1 MANILNRLRK
11 VTGSS
16 TCSCGGV
23 RKRCQLLTPGR
34 FSVRRRRH
42 HPLGSPRRTE
52 AAIAPAWERGLPNLR
67 DGEACFLLGHHLHH
81 VALLSASLVEKGALL
96 ACCSRLRNIQ
106 SILTQSSKSQPD
118 GILCILGIDSRYNE
132 GCRELANYLL
142 FGLYNQN
149 NNDFERT
156 GFPEEVLDDIIILIK
171 RDSVHLYC
179 NPVNYNHLL
188 PYVAYWRNLHF
199 HCLTENEYEDEEAA
213 EEFKISSFVDMVR
226 DCSRIG
232 IPYSCQGHLQ
242 IFDMFIVEKWPIVQA
257 FALEGIGGDGFFT
270 MKYELMDVSVDL
282 WKTYSKMDP
291 VSLEDLLFED
301 LMIFEHQWT
310 NFFANFDTEIPFIL
324 ELSESQAG
332 EPFRS
337 YFSHGMISSH
347 ITDNSPSRQPFVL
360 FGSHSTKENLN
371 SGNFNFP
378 SEGHL
383 VRNTGLGGST
393 AKHMVVQCVS
403 PKGPLACSRT
413 YFFGTTHIPFLGNDN
428 EMHKQAEQV
437 TLLSQIYTAVVEAV
451 LAGIECYAKT
461 STESKAKEV
470 AEQMLMSM
478 LDTLHL
484 TQLKTALRS
493 KIAFQIQAVNNHG
506 RITPLDNEDS
516 LSLIKTASMMVFDIP
531 DLLTERGC
539 LGSVVFSE
547 SFLTSQIQVKEK
559 GGSINSETS
568 HIILTAAIPRY
579 ASWLVEDSDVKLSEK
594 AQCVLKEDKSFL
606 GTLLTGGDGAYMY
619 STNPQAMPAEG
630 KLYFFSDGILFSDP
644 HHGSIS
650 ISKNHMGS
658 ISLYDG
664 DSTSIVAALFIGI
677 KSSLLA
683 HLPIEFH
690 TQDNFL
696 MIALFPKTKIYK
708 AFYSQVFSSWQNQTN
723 SGLSLMVIQ
732 EEFLSVEQ
740 KRLHSSVQKLFN
752 ALSFPS
758 GERCR
763 ELKISAAL
771 PDLERFLQHFTVS
784 SVSHEPIMR
793 AHLPILLQQSE
804 IIPDSKAESDKVVI
818 TIITGL
824 PGCRCSD
831 LCAFLVTFNK
841 ERGRWIVYRQTMD
854 SPECFS
860 ATHFQR
866 YLSSVLEAQQNHS
879 VRQSAYAKRNKRLL
893 VVLQGYTDV
902 IDVVQALQTHP
913 DPDVKSSFIIGT
925 VNTCV
930 EPLSCYMEHRLL
942 FPKFLDQCSQGLV
955 SNVVFTSHAT
965 EQKHP
970 LLRQLQSLIRA
981 ANPAVSF
988 ILAENG
994 VVTRNEDIE
1003 LILSESSFSNPQMMR
1018 ARYLMY
1024 PGWYEGKYGAGSFF
1038 PPMVQICVWFNRP
1051 LEKTRFVTKCKAIKS
1066 LLKPSPFSGNIYH
1079 IMGKVKF
1086 SDSDKVIEV
1095 CHNTSSNSLSLVP
1108 VQEGPNPPDSRSDN
1122 RDCSSQQ
1129 ECFLVFIGCSL
1140 KEEDIK
1146 DWLRE
1151 TAKQK
1156 PQRKALKT
1164 RGMLTLQEIKNI
1176 HVKRHLDPLPAGYFY
1191 NGTQFVNFFGD
1202 KMDYHPLMDQ
1212 FMNDYL
1218 EEANREIEKYNRELE
1233 EQEYHDLF
1241 EQKT

>member
-1 MANILNRLRK
+1 M
-11 VTGSS
+11 
-16 TCSCGGV
+16 
-23 RKRCQLLTPGR
+23 
-34 FSVRRRRH
+34 
-42 HPLGSPRRTE
+42 
-52 AAIAPAWERGLPNLR
+52 
-67 DGEACFLLGHHLHH
+67 
-81 VALLSASLVEKGALL
+81 
-96 ACCSRLRNIQ
+96 
-106 SILTQSSKSQPD
+106 
-118 GILCILGIDSRYNE
+118 
-132 GCRELANYLL
+132 
-142 FGLYNQN
+142 
-149 NNDFERT
+149 
-156 GFPEEVLDDIIILIK
+156 
-171 RDSVHLYC
+171 
-179 NPVNYNHLL
+179 
-188 PYVAYWRNLHF
+188 
-199 HCLTENEYEDEEAA
+199 
-213 EEFKISSFVDMVR
+213 
-226 DCSRIG
+226 
-232 IPYSCQGHLQ
+232 
-242 IFDMFIVEKWPIVQA
+242 
-257 FALEGIGGDGFFT
+257 
-270 MKYELMDVSVDL
+270 
-282 WKTYSKMDP
+282 
-291 VSLEDLLFED
+291 
-301 LMIFEHQWT
+301 
-310 NFFANFDTEIPFIL
+310 
-324 ELSESQAG
+324 
-332 EPFRS
+332 
-337 YFSHGMISSH
+337 
-347 ITDNSPSRQPFVL
+347 
-360 FGSHSTKENLN
+360 
-371 SGNFNFP
+371 
-378 SEGHL
+378 
-383 VRNTGLGGST
+383 
-393 AKHMVVQCVS
+393 
-403 PKGPLACSRT
+403 
-413 YFFGTTHIPFLGNDN
+413 
-428 EMHKQAEQV
+428 
-437 TLLSQIYTAVVEAV
+437 LLSQIYTAVVEAV

-461 STESKAKEV
+461 STESKAKEA
-470 AEQMLMSM
+470 AEQMLMSV
-478 LDTLHL
+478 LDSLHL
-484 TQLKTALRS
+484 TQMKTALRS
-493 KIAFQIQAVNNHG
+493 KVAFQIQAVNNHG
-506 RITPLDNEDS
+506 RVTPLNNEDS

-531 DLLTERGC
+531 DLLTGRGC

-547 SFLTSQIQVKEK
+547 SFLTSQIHVKEK
-559 GGSINSETS
+559 DGSINSETS

-594 AQCVLKEDKSFL
+594 AQQILKEDKSFL
-606 GTLLTGGDGAYMY
+606 GTLLTGDDGAYIY
-619 STNPQAMPAEG
+619 SSNPQAMPAEG
-630 KLYFFSDGILFSDP
+630 KLYFFSDGILFCDP

-650 ISKNHMGS
+650 ISKDHINS

-664 DSTSIVAALFIGI
+664 DSTGIVAALFVDF

-723 SGLSLMVIQ
+723 SGLSLRVVQ

-740 KRLHSSVQKLFN
+740 KRLHSSVQKLFSS
-752 ALSFPS
+752 LSFPS
-758 GERCR
+758 GERCN

-771 PDLERFLQHFTVS
+771 PELERFMQHFAVS
-784 SVSHEPIMR
+784 SVSREPVMS

-804 IIPDSKAESDKVVI
+804 TIPDSRAESDKVVI

-824 PGCRCSD
+824 PGCRSSD
-831 LCAFLVTFNK
+831 LCSFLITFHK
-841 ERGRWIVYRQTMD
+841 EHGRWLVYRQTMD

-860 ATHFQR
+860 AAHFQR
-866 YLSSVLEAQQNHS
+866 YLSGVLEAQQKHS
-879 VRQSAYAKRNKRLL
+879 IRQSTYARKSKRLL

-913 DPDVKSSFIIGT
+913 DPNVKSSFIIGA

-930 EPLSCYMEHRLL
+930 EPLSCYIEHRLL

-955 SNVVFTSHAT
+955 SNVIFTSHAT
-965 EQKHP
+965 EQRHP
-970 LLRQLQSLIRA
+970 LLMQLQSLIRA

-1003 LILSESSFSNPQMMR
+1003 LILSESSFSNPQKIR

-1024 PGWYEGKYGAGSFF
+1024 PGWYEGKYGAGSVF
-1038 PPMVQICVWFNRP
+1038 PPMVQICVWFSRP

-1108 VQEGPNPPDSRSDN
+1108 VQEGPTPPDSRNDS
-1122 RDCSSQQ
+1122 RDCSGQQ
-1129 ECFLVFIGCSL
+1129 EYFLVFIGCSL

>member
-1 MANILNRLRK
+1 M
-11 VTGSS
+11 
-16 TCSCGGV
+16 
-23 RKRCQLLTPGR
+23 
-34 FSVRRRRH
+34 
-42 HPLGSPRRTE
+42 
-52 AAIAPAWERGLPNLR
+52 
-67 DGEACFLLGHHLHH
+67 
-81 VALLSASLVEKGALL
+81 
-96 ACCSRLRNIQ
+96 
-106 SILTQSSKSQPD
+106 
-118 GILCILGIDSRYNE
+118 
-132 GCRELANYLL
+132 
-142 FGLYNQN
+142 
-149 NNDFERT
+149 
-156 GFPEEVLDDIIILIK
+156 
-171 RDSVHLYC
+171 
-179 NPVNYNHLL
+179 
-188 PYVAYWRNLHF
+188 
-199 HCLTENEYEDEEAA
+199 
-213 EEFKISSFVDMVR
+213 
-226 DCSRIG
+226 
-232 IPYSCQGHLQ
+232 
-242 IFDMFIVEKWPIVQA
+242 
-257 FALEGIGGDGFFT
+257 
-270 MKYELMDVSVDL
+270 
-282 WKTYSKMDP
+282 
-291 VSLEDLLFED
+291 
-301 LMIFEHQWT
+301 
-310 NFFANFDTEIPFIL
+310 
-324 ELSESQAG
+324 
-332 EPFRS
+332 
-337 YFSHGMISSH
+337 
-347 ITDNSPSRQPFVL
+347 
-360 FGSHSTKENLN
+360 
-371 SGNFNFP
+371 
-378 SEGHL
+378 
-383 VRNTGLGGST
+383 
-393 AKHMVVQCVS
+393 
-403 PKGPLACSRT
+403 
-413 YFFGTTHIPFLGNDN
+413 
-428 EMHKQAEQV
+428 
-437 TLLSQIYTAVVEAV
+437 LLSQIYTAVVEAV

-461 STESKAKEV
+461 STESKAKEA
-470 AEQMLMSM
+470 AEQMLMSV
-478 LDTLHL
+478 LDSLHL
-484 TQLKTALRS
+484 TQMKTALRS
-493 KIAFQIQAVNNHG
+493 KVAFQIQAVNNHG
-506 RITPLDNEDS
+506 RVTPLNNEDS

-531 DLLTERGC
+531 DLLTGRGC

-547 SFLTSQIQVKEK
+547 SFLTSQIHVKEK
-559 GGSINSETS
+559 DGSINSETS

-594 AQCVLKEDKSFL
+594 AQQILKEDKSFL
-606 GTLLTGGDGAYMY
+606 GTLLTGDDGAYIY
-619 STNPQAMPAEG
+619 SSNPQAMPAEG
-630 KLYFFSDGILFSDP
+630 KLYFFSDGILFCDP

-650 ISKNHMGS
+650 ISKDHINS

-664 DSTSIVAALFIGI
+664 DSTGIVAALFVDF

-723 SGLSLMVIQ
+723 SGLSLRVVQ

-740 KRLHSSVQKLFN
+740 KRLHSSVQKLFSS
-752 ALSFPS
+752 LSFPS
-758 GERCR
+758 GERCN

-771 PDLERFLQHFTVS
+771 PELERFMQHFAVS
-784 SVSHEPIMR
+784 SVSREPVMS

-804 IIPDSKAESDKVVI
+804 TIPDSRAESDKVVI

-824 PGCRCSD
+824 PGCRSSD
-831 LCAFLVTFNK
+831 LCSFLITFHK
-841 ERGRWIVYRQTMD
+841 EHGRWLVYRQTMD

-860 ATHFQR
+860 AAHFQR
-866 YLSSVLEAQQNHS
+866 YLSGVLEAQQKHS
-879 VRQSAYAKRNKRLL
+879 IRQSTYARKSKRLL

-913 DPDVKSSFIIGT
+913 DPDVKSSFIIGA

-930 EPLSCYMEHRLL
+930 EPLSCYIEHRLL

-955 SNVVFTSHAT
+955 SNVIFTSHAT
-965 EQKHP
+965 EQRHP
-970 LLRQLQSLIRA
+970 LLMQLQSLIRA

-1003 LILSESSFSNPQMMR
+1003 LILSESSFSNPQKIR

-1024 PGWYEGKYGAGSFF
+1024 PGWYEGKYGAGSVF
-1038 PPMVQICVWFNRP
+1038 PPMVQICVWFSRP

-1108 VQEGPNPPDSRSDN
+1108 VQEGPTPPDSRNDS
-1122 RDCSSQQ
+1122 RDCSGQQ
-1129 ECFLVFIGCSL
+1129 EYFLVFIGCSL

>member
-1 MANILNRLRK
+1 MAL
-11 VTGSS
+11 
-16 TCSCGGV
+16 CG
-23 RKRCQLLTPGR
+23 R
-34 FSVRRRRH
+34 S
-42 HPLGSPRRTE
+42 
-52 AAIAPAWERGLPNLR
+52 
-67 DGEACFLLGHHLHH
+67 
-81 VALLSASLVEKGALL
+81 ALLPPPPRHRPRPRAPGPFVS
-96 ACCSRLRNIQ
+96 CSRLRNIQ

-171 RDSVHLYC
+171 PDSVHLYC

-188 PYVAYWRNLHF
+188 PYVAHWRNLHF

-270 MKYELMDVSVDL
+270 MKYELMDVSADL

-360 FGSHSTKENLN
+360 FGSHSTKDNLN

-383 VRNTGLGGST
+383 VRNTGPGGST

-413 YFFGTTHIPFLGNDN
+413 YFFGATHIPFLGNDN
-428 EMHKQAEQV
+428 ELHKPAEQV
-437 TLLSQIYTAVVEAV
+437 TLLSQIYSAVVEAV

-470 AEQMLMSM
+470 AEQVLLSV
-478 LDTLHL
+478 LDSLGL
-484 TQLKTALRS
+484 AQLKSALRS
-493 KIAFQIQAVNNHG
+493 KIAFHIQAVNNHG

-531 DLLTERGC
+531 DLLTGRGC

-547 SFLTSQIQVKEK
+547 SFLTSHIQVKEK
-559 GGSINSETS
+559 DGSIHPDSR
-568 HIILTAAIPRY
+568 HIILTAAIPRF

-594 AQCVLKEDKSFL
+594 AQQVLKEDKSFL
-606 GTLLTGGDGAYMY
+606 GTLLTGGDGVYIC
-619 STNPQAMPAEG
+619 SSNPQAMPKEG
-630 KLYFFSDGILFSDP
+630 KLYFFSDGILFCDP

-650 ISKNHMGS
+650 ISKSHMSS

-664 DSTSIVAALFIGI
+664 DSNSIVAALFIDF
-677 KSSLLA
+677 KSSLLP

-690 TQDNFL
+690 TQNNFL
-696 MIALFPKTKIYK
+696 MIALFPKRKIYK
-708 AFYSQVFSSWQNQTN
+708 AFYSQVFSSWQSQTN
-723 SGLSLMVIQ
+723 SGLSLRVVQ
-732 EEFLSVEQ
+732 EEFLSEEQ
-740 KRLHSSVQKLFN
+740 KKMHCSVQKLFN

-763 ELKISAAL
+763 ELKLSAAI
-771 PDLERFLQHFTVS
+771 PEMERFMQHFTVS
-784 SVSHEPIMR
+784 SVSTKPVMR
-793 AHLPILLQQSE
+793 AHLPVLLKESE
-804 IIPDSKAESDKVVI
+804 TISDSKAEGDKVII

-824 PGCRCSD
+824 PGCRSSD
-831 LCAFLVTFNK
+831 LCSFLVTFTK
-841 ERGRWIVYRQTMD
+841 EHGRWAVYRQTMD

-860 ATHFQR
+860 ASHFQR
-866 YLSSVLEAQQNHS
+866 FLAGLLEAQQNLGL
-879 VRQSAYAKRNKRLL
+879 RQGPQNGKSRRLL

-913 DPDVKSSFIIGT
+913 DPDVKSSFIIGA

-965 EQKHP
+965 EQRHP
-970 LLRQLQSLIRA
+970 LLVQLQSLIRA
-981 ANPAVSF
+981 ANPGVSF
-988 ILAENG
+988 VLAENG
-994 VVTRNEDIE
+994 IVTRNEDIE

-1024 PGWYEGKYGAGSFF
+1024 PGWYEGQYGAGPVF
-1038 PPMVQICVWFNRP
+1038 PPMVQICVWFSRP

-1086 SDSDKVIEV
+1086 SDADKVIEV
-1095 CHNTSSNSLSLVP
+1095 CHNTAANSLSLVP
-1108 VQEGPNPPDSRSDN
+1108 VPEGPAPPECRNDP

-1129 ECFLVFIGCSL
+1129 EYFLVFIGCSL

>member
-1 MANILNRLRK
+1 M
-11 VTGSS
+11 
-16 TCSCGGV
+16 
-23 RKRCQLLTPGR
+23 
-34 FSVRRRRH
+34 H
-42 HPLGSPRRTE
+42 
-52 AAIAPAWERGLPNLR
+52 
-67 DGEACFLLGHHLHH
+67 
-81 VALLSASLVEKGALL
+81 
-96 ACCSRLRNIQ
+96 
-106 SILTQSSKSQPD
+106 
-118 GILCILGIDSRYNE
+118 
-132 GCRELANYLL
+132 GCRAKSLCFFL
-142 FGLYNQN
+142 
-149 NNDFERT
+149 
-156 GFPEEVLDDIIILIK
+156 
-171 RDSVHLYC
+171 
-179 NPVNYNHLL
+179 
-188 PYVAYWRNLHF
+188 
-199 HCLTENEYEDEEAA
+199 
-213 EEFKISSFVDMVR
+213 
-226 DCSRIG
+226 
-232 IPYSCQGHLQ
+232 
-242 IFDMFIVEKWPIVQA
+242 
-257 FALEGIGGDGFFT
+257 FFT
-270 MKYELMDVSVDL
+270 SVCRL
-282 WKTYSKMDP
+282 N
-291 VSLEDLLFED
+291 VL
-301 LMIFEHQWT
+301 
-310 NFFANFDTEIPFIL
+310 
-324 ELSESQAG
+324 
-332 EPFRS
+332 
-337 YFSHGMISSH
+337 
-347 ITDNSPSRQPFVL
+347 RQPFVL

-413 YFFGTTHIPFLGNDN
+413 YFFGTTHIPFLGNDK
-428 EMHKQAEQV
+428 EVHKKAEQV
-437 TLLSQIYTAVVEAV
+437 MLLSQIYTAVVEAV

-461 STESKAKEV
+461 STESKVNEV
-470 AEQMLMSM
+470 LILYAVTVN
-478 LDTLHL
+478 LDCL
-484 TQLKTALRS
+484 
-493 KIAFQIQAVNNHG
+493 
-506 RITPLDNEDS
+506 ITPLDNEDS
-516 LSLIKTASMMVFDIP
+516 LNLVKTASMTVFDIP
-531 DLLTERGC
+531 DLLTGRGC

-547 SFLTSQIQVKEK
+547 SFLTSQIHVKEK
-559 GGSINSETS
+559 
-568 HIILTAAIPRY
+568 
-579 ASWLVEDSDVKLSEK
+579 
-594 AQCVLKEDKSFL
+594 DKSFL
-606 GTLLTGGDGAYMY
+606 GTLLTGGDGAYIY
-619 STNPQAMPAEG
+619 PSNPQAMPAEG
-630 KLYFFSDGILFSDP
+630 KLYFFSDGILFSHP

-650 ISKNHMGS
+650 MSKNHMNS
-658 ISLYDG
+658 ISFYDG
-664 DSTSIVAALFIGI
+664 DSTSIVAALFIDF

-690 TQDNFL
+690 TQGNFL
-696 MIALFPKTKIYK
+696 MISLFPKTKIYK
-708 AFYSQVFSSWQNQTN
+708 AFYSQVFSLWQNQTS
-723 SGLSLMVIQ
+723 SGLCLKVVQ

-758 GERCR
+758 GERCSQ
-763 ELKISAAL
+763 LKLSAAL
-771 PDLERFLQHFTVS
+771 PELERFLQHFTVS
-784 SVSHEPIMR
+784 SVSREPIMR

-804 IIPDSKAESDKVVI
+804 IIPEKAESDKVVI

-831 LCAFLVTFNK
+831 LCTFLITFNK
-841 ERGRWIVYRQTMD
+841 ERGRWLVYRQTMD

-860 ATHFQR
+860 AAHFQR
-866 YLSSVLEAQQNHS
+866 YLSGVLEAQQNHS
-879 VRQSAYAKRNKRLL
+879 VRQSAYTRKNKRLL
-893 VVLQGYTDV
+893 VVLQGYTDI

-913 DPDVKSSFIIGT
+913 DPDVKSSFIIGAI
-925 VNTCV
+925 NTCV

-955 SNVVFTSHAT
+955 SNIIFTSHAT

-970 LLRQLQSLIRA
+970 LLVQLQSLIRA

-1003 LILSESSFSNPQMMR
+1003 LILSESSFANPQMMR

-1024 PGWYEGKYGAGSFF
+1024 PGWYEGKFGAGSVF

-1086 SDSDKVIEV
+1086 SDSDRVIEV
-1095 CHNTSSNSLSLVP
+1095 CHNTSSNLLSLVP
-1108 VQEGPNPPDSRSDN
+1108 VQEGPTPPDSRNDN

-1129 ECFLVFIGCSL
+1129 EYFLVFVGCSL

>member
-1 MANILNRLRK
+1 ML
-11 VTGSS
+11 V
-16 TCSCGGV
+16 
-23 RKRCQLLTPGR
+23 LL
-34 FSVRRRRH
+34 
-42 HPLGSPRRTE
+42 
-52 AAIAPAWERGLPNLR
+52 
-67 DGEACFLLGHHLHH
+67 
-81 VALLSASLVEKGALL
+81 VA
-96 ACCSRLRNIQ
+96 
-106 SILTQSSKSQPD
+106 
-118 GILCILGIDSRYNE
+118 
-132 GCRELANYLL
+132 
-142 FGLYNQN
+142 
-149 NNDFERT
+149 
-156 GFPEEVLDDIIILIK
+156 DIIILIK
-171 RDSVHLYC
+171 PDSVHLYC

-188 PYVAYWRNLHF
+188 PYVAFWRNLHF

-291 VSLEDLLFED
+291 VSLEDLVFED
-301 LMIFEHQWT
+301 LMTFEHQWT

-360 FGSHSTKENLN
+360 FGSHSTRENLN

-413 YFFGTTHIPFLGNDN
+413 YFFGTTHVPFLGNDS
-428 EMHKQAEQV
+428 EMHKKPEQV
-437 TLLSQIYTAVVEAV
+437 MLLSQIYTAVVEAV

-461 STESKAKEV
+461 STESKAKEG
-470 AEQMLMSM
+470 AEQVFMSV

-484 TQLKTALRS
+484 TQLKTAL
-493 KIAFQIQAVNNHG
+493 

-531 DLLTERGC
+531 DLLTGRGC

-547 SFLTSQIQVKEK
+547 SFLTSQIYVKEK
-559 GGSINSETS
+559 DGSINSETS

-594 AQCVLKEDKSFL
+594 AQLILKEDKSFL
-606 GTLLTGGDGAYMY
+606 GTLLTGGDGAYIY
-619 STNPQAMPAEG
+619 SSNPQAMPAEG

-650 ISKNHMGS
+650 ISKDHMKS
-658 ISLYDG
+658 LSLYDG
-664 DSTSIVAALFIGI
+664 DSTSIVAALFIDF

-708 AFYSQVFSSWQNQTN
+708 AFYSQVFSLWQNQRN
-723 SGLSLMVIQ
+723 SGLCLRVVQ
-732 EEFLSVEQ
+732 EEFLSVAQ

-752 ALSFPS
+752 YLSFPS
-758 GERCR
+758 GERCS

-771 PDLERFLQHFTVS
+771 PELERFVQHFTVS
-784 SVSHEPIMR
+784 SVSREPVMR
-793 AHLPILLQQSE
+793 AHLPVLLQQAE

-824 PGCRCSD
+824 PGCRSSD

-841 ERGRWIVYRQTMD
+841 EHGRWIVYRQTMD

-860 ATHFQR
+860 AAHFQR

-879 VRQSAYAKRNKRLL
+879 VRQSTYARKNKRLL

-913 DPDVKSSFIIGT
+913 DPDVKSSFIIGA

-930 EPLSCYMEHRLL
+930 EPLSCYIEHRLL

-955 SNVVFTSHAT
+955 SNVIFTSHAT

-970 LLRQLQSLIRA
+970 LLMQLQSLIRA

-1003 LILSESSFSNPQMMR
+1003 LILSEGSFSNPQMMR

-1024 PGWYEGKYGAGSFF
+1024 PGWYEGKYGAGSVF

-1086 SDSDKVIEV
+1086 SDSDKLIEV

-1108 VQEGPNPPDSRSDN
+1108 VQEGPTPPDARNDS

>member
-1 MANILNRLRK
+1 
-11 VTGSS
+11 
-16 TCSCGGV
+16 
-23 RKRCQLLTPGR
+23 
-34 FSVRRRRH
+34 
-42 HPLGSPRRTE
+42 
-52 AAIAPAWERGLPNLR
+52 
-67 DGEACFLLGHHLHH
+67 
-81 VALLSASLVEKGALL
+81 
-96 ACCSRLRNIQ
+96 
-106 SILTQSSKSQPD
+106 
-118 GILCILGIDSRYNE
+118 
-132 GCRELANYLL
+132 
-142 FGLYNQN
+142 
-149 NNDFERT
+149 
-156 GFPEEVLDDIIILIK
+156 
-171 RDSVHLYC
+171 
-179 NPVNYNHLL
+179 
-188 PYVAYWRNLHF
+188 
-199 HCLTENEYEDEEAA
+199 
-213 EEFKISSFVDMVR
+213 
-226 DCSRIG
+226 
-232 IPYSCQGHLQ
+232 
-242 IFDMFIVEKWPIVQA
+242 
-257 FALEGIGGDGFFT
+257 
-270 MKYELMDVSVDL
+270 
-282 WKTYSKMDP
+282 
-291 VSLEDLLFED
+291 
-301 LMIFEHQWT
+301 
-310 NFFANFDTEIPFIL
+310 
-324 ELSESQAG
+324 
-332 EPFRS
+332 
-337 YFSHGMISSH
+337 
-347 ITDNSPSRQPFVL
+347 
-360 FGSHSTKENLN
+360 
-371 SGNFNFP
+371 
-378 SEGHL
+378 
-383 VRNTGLGGST
+383 
-393 AKHMVVQCVS
+393 
-403 PKGPLACSRT
+403 
-413 YFFGTTHIPFLGNDN
+413 NDN
-428 EMHKQAEQV
+428 ETHKQAEQV

-461 STESKAKEV
+461 STESKAKEA
-470 AEQMLMSM
+470 AEQTLMSV
-478 LDTLHL
+478 LDTLHS

-531 DLLTERGC
+531 DLLTGRGC

-559 GGSINSETS
+559 DGSINSETS

-594 AQCVLKEDKSFL
+594 AQHLLKEDKSFL
-606 GTLLTGGDGAYMY
+606 GTLLTGGDGAYIY
-619 STNPQAMPAEG
+619 SSNPQAMPAEG

-650 ISKNHMGS
+650 ISKNHMSS

-664 DSTSIVAALFIGI
+664 DSTSIVAALFIDI

-690 TQDNFL
+690 TRDNFL

-708 AFYSQVFSSWQNQTN
+708 AFYSQVFSSWKKQTN
-723 SGLSLMVIQ
+723 SGLSLRVVQ

-771 PDLERFLQHFTVS
+771 PELERFVQHFTVS

-793 AHLPILLQQSE
+793 AHLPVLLQQSE
-804 IIPDSKAESDKVVI
+804 VIPDCKAESDKVVI
-818 TIITGL
+818 TVITGL

-841 ERGRWIVYRQTMD
+841 EHGRWIVYRQTMD

-866 YLSSVLEAQQNHS
+866 YLSSVLEAQQNHG
-879 VRQSAYAKRNKRLL
+879 VRQSAYAKKKKRLL

-913 DPDVKSSFIIGT
+913 DPDVRSTFIIGA

-965 EQKHP
+965 EQRHP
-970 LLRQLQSLIRA
+970 LLMHLQGLIRA
-981 ANPAVSF
+981 ANPAVAF
-988 ILAENG
+988 ILAEHG

-1024 PGWYEGKYGAGSFF
+1024 PGWYEGKYGAGSVF
-1038 PPMVQICVWFNRP
+1038 PPMVQICVWFSRP

-1108 VQEGPNPPDSRSDN
+1108 VQEGPTPPDSRSDN

-1176 HVKRHLDPLPAGYFY
+1176 H
-1191 NGTQFVNFFGD
+1191 
-1202 KMDYHPLMDQ
+1202 
-1212 FMNDYL
+1212 
-1218 EEANREIEKYNRELE
+1218 
-1233 EQEYHDLF
+1233 
-1241 EQKT
+1241 

>member
-1 MANILNRLRK
+1 RNSSL
-11 VTGSS
+11 GSS
-16 TCSCGGV
+16 G
-23 RKRCQLLTPGR
+23 LLD
-34 FSVRRRRH
+34 
-42 HPLGSPRRTE
+42 
-52 AAIAPAWERGLPNLR
+52 GLR
-67 DGEACFLLGHHLHH
+67 
-81 VALLSASLVEKGALL
+81 
-96 ACCSRLRNIQ
+96 
-106 SILTQSSKSQPD
+106 
-118 GILCILGIDSRYNE
+118 IDSRYNE

-142 FGLYNQN
+142 FGLYNQS

-171 RDSVHLYC
+171 PDSVHLYC

-301 LMIFEHQWT
+301 LMTFEHQWT
-310 NFFANFDTEIPFIL
+310 SFFANFDTEIPFIL

-413 YFFGTTHIPFLGNDN
+413 YFFGTTHIPFLGNDK
-428 EMHKQAEQV
+428 EVHKKAEQV
-437 TLLSQIYTAVVEAV
+437 MLLSQIYTAVVEAV

-461 STESKAKEV
+461 STESKVNEV
-470 AEQMLMSM
+470 LILYAVTVN
-478 LDTLHL
+478 LDCL
-484 TQLKTALRS
+484 
-493 KIAFQIQAVNNHG
+493 
-506 RITPLDNEDS
+506 ITPLDNEDS
-516 LSLIKTASMMVFDIP
+516 LNLVKTASMTVFDIP
-531 DLLTERGC
+531 DLLTGRGC

-547 SFLTSQIQVKEK
+547 SFLTSQIHVKEK
-559 GGSINSETS
+559 DGSINSETS

-579 ASWLVEDSDVKLSEK
+579 AS
-594 AQCVLKEDKSFL
+594 CFF
-606 GTLLTGGDGAYMY
+606 YI
-619 STNPQAMPAEG
+619 NPQAMPAEG
-630 KLYFFSDGILFSDP
+630 KLYFFSDGILFSHP

-650 ISKNHMGS
+650 MSKNHMNS
-658 ISLYDG
+658 ISFYDG
-664 DSTSIVAALFIGI
+664 DSTSIVAALFIDF

-690 TQDNFL
+690 TQGNFL
-696 MIALFPKTKIYK
+696 MISLFPKTKIYK
-708 AFYSQVFSSWQNQTN
+708 AFYSQVFSLWQNQTS
-723 SGLSLMVIQ
+723 SGLCLKVVQ

-758 GERCR
+758 GERCSQ
-763 ELKISAAL
+763 LKLSAAL
-771 PDLERFLQHFTVS
+771 PELERFLQHFTVS
-784 SVSHEPIMR
+784 SVSREPIMR

-804 IIPDSKAESDKVVI
+804 IIPEKAESDKVVI

-831 LCAFLVTFNK
+831 LCTFLITFNK
-841 ERGRWIVYRQTMD
+841 ERGRWLVYRQTMD

-860 ATHFQR
+860 AAHFQR
-866 YLSSVLEAQQNHS
+866 YLSGVLEAQQNHS
-879 VRQSAYAKRNKRLL
+879 VRQSAYTRKNKRLL
-893 VVLQGYTDV
+893 VVLQGYTDI

-913 DPDVKSSFIIGT
+913 DPDVKSSFIIGAI
-925 VNTCV
+925 NTCV

-955 SNVVFTSHAT
+955 SNIIFTSHAT

-970 LLRQLQSLIRA
+970 LLVQLQSLIRA

-1003 LILSESSFSNPQMMR
+1003 LILSESSFANPQMMR

-1024 PGWYEGKYGAGSFF
+1024 PGWYEGKFGAGSVF

-1086 SDSDKVIEV
+1086 SDSDRVIEV
-1095 CHNTSSNSLSLVP
+1095 CHNTSSNLLSLVP
-1108 VQEGPNPPDSRSDN
+1108 VQEGPTPPDSRNDN

-1129 ECFLVFIGCSL
+1129 EYFLVFVGCSL

>member
-1 MANILNRLRK
+1 GN
-11 VTGSS
+11 
-16 TCSCGGV
+16 
-23 RKRCQLLTPGR
+23 LTEI
-34 FSVRRRRH
+34 F
-42 HPLGSPRRTE
+42 
-52 AAIAPAWERGLPNLR
+52 
-67 DGEACFLLGHHLHH
+67 
-81 VALLSASLVEKGALL
+81 
-96 ACCSRLRNIQ
+96 

-142 FGLYNQN
+142 FGLYNQS

-171 RDSVHLYC
+171 PDSVHLYC

-461 STESKAKEV
+461 STESKVNEAPILYAV
-470 AEQMLMSM
+470 IVD
-478 LDTLHL
+478 LDLQFL
-484 TQLKTALRS
+484 FYSS

-506 RITPLDNEDS
+506 RFVS
-516 LSLIKTASMMVFDIP
+516 LSLHFFLLINASMMVFDIP
-531 DLLTERGC
+531 DLLTGRGC

-547 SFLTSQIQVKEK
+547 SFLTSQIQVKERD
-559 GGSINSETS
+559 GSINSETS

-579 ASWLVEDSDVKLSEK
+579 TSWLVN
-594 AQCVLKEDKSFL
+594 KSFL
-606 GTLLTGGDGAYMY
+606 GTLLTGGDGAYIY
-619 STNPQAMPAEG
+619 SSSPQAMPAEG

-650 ISKNHMGS
+650 ISKNHMSS

-664 DSTSIVAALFIGI
+664 DSTSIVAALFIDI

-690 TQDNFL
+690 TQDNLL

-708 AFYSQVFSSWQNQTN
+708 AFYSQVFSSWQNHTN
-723 SGLSLMVIQ
+723 SGLSLRVVQ

-752 ALSFPS
+752 AVSSPS

-771 PDLERFLQHFTVS
+771 PELERFVQHFTVS

-793 AHLPILLQQSE
+793 AHLPVLLQQSE
-804 IIPDSKAESDKVVI
+804 IIPDGKAESDKVVI

-831 LCAFLVTFNK
+831 LCTFLVTFNK
-841 ERGRWIVYRQTMD
+841 ERGRWIVYRQTLD

-879 VRQSAYAKRNKRLL
+879 VRQSTYAKKNKRLL

-913 DPDVKSSFIIGT
+913 DPDVKSSFFIGA

-970 LLRQLQSLIRA
+970 LLVQLQSLIRA

-1003 LILSESSFSNPQMMR
+1003 LILSENSFSNPQMMR

-1024 PGWYEGKYGAGSFF
+1024 PGWYEGKYGAGSVF

-1086 SDSDKVIEV
+1086 SDADKVIEV

-1108 VQEGPNPPDSRSDN
+1108 VQEGPTPPDSRSDN

>member
-1 MANILNRLRK
+1 M
-11 VTGSS
+11 
-16 TCSCGGV
+16 
-23 RKRCQLLTPGR
+23 
-34 FSVRRRRH
+34 
-42 HPLGSPRRTE
+42 
-52 AAIAPAWERGLPNLR
+52 
-67 DGEACFLLGHHLHH
+67 
-81 VALLSASLVEKGALL
+81 
-96 ACCSRLRNIQ
+96 
-106 SILTQSSKSQPD
+106 
-118 GILCILGIDSRYNE
+118 
-132 GCRELANYLL
+132 
-142 FGLYNQN
+142 
-149 NNDFERT
+149 
-156 GFPEEVLDDIIILIK
+156 
-171 RDSVHLYC
+171 
-179 NPVNYNHLL
+179 
-188 PYVAYWRNLHF
+188 
-199 HCLTENEYEDEEAA
+199 
-213 EEFKISSFVDMVR
+213 
-226 DCSRIG
+226 
-232 IPYSCQGHLQ
+232 
-242 IFDMFIVEKWPIVQA
+242 
-257 FALEGIGGDGFFT
+257 
-270 MKYELMDVSVDL
+270 
-282 WKTYSKMDP
+282 
-291 VSLEDLLFED
+291 
-301 LMIFEHQWT
+301 
-310 NFFANFDTEIPFIL
+310 
-324 ELSESQAG
+324 
-332 EPFRS
+332 
-337 YFSHGMISSH
+337 
-347 ITDNSPSRQPFVL
+347 
-360 FGSHSTKENLN
+360 
-371 SGNFNFP
+371 
-378 SEGHL
+378 
-383 VRNTGLGGST
+383 
-393 AKHMVVQCVS
+393 QCVS

-428 EMHKQAEQV
+428 EVHKKPEQV
-437 TLLSQIYTAVVEAV
+437 MLLSQIYTAVVEAV

-461 STESKAKEV
+461 STESKAKEA
-470 AEQMLMSM
+470 AEQMLMSV
-478 LDTLHL
+478 LDSLHL
-484 TQLKTALRS
+484 TQMKTALRS
-493 KIAFQIQAVNNHG
+493 KVAFQIQAVNNHG
-506 RITPLDNEDS
+506 RVTPLNNEDS

-531 DLLTERGC
+531 DLLTGRGC

-547 SFLTSQIQVKEK
+547 SFLTSQIHVKEK
-559 GGSINSETS
+559 DGSINSETS

-594 AQCVLKEDKSFL
+594 AQQILKEDKSFL
-606 GTLLTGGDGAYMY
+606 GTLLTGDDGAYIY
-619 STNPQAMPAEG
+619 SSNPQAMPAEG
-630 KLYFFSDGILFSDP
+630 KLYFFSDGILFCDP

-650 ISKNHMGS
+650 ISKDHINS

-664 DSTSIVAALFIGI
+664 DSTGIVAALFVDF

-723 SGLSLMVIQ
+723 SGLSLRVVQ

-740 KRLHSSVQKLFN
+740 KRLHSSVQKLFSS
-752 ALSFPS
+752 LSFPS
-758 GERCR
+758 GERCN

-771 PDLERFLQHFTVS
+771 PELERFMQHFAVS
-784 SVSHEPIMR
+784 SVSREPVMS

-804 IIPDSKAESDKVVI
+804 TIPDSRAESDKVVI

-824 PGCRCSD
+824 PGCRSSD
-831 LCAFLVTFNK
+831 LCSFLITFHK
-841 ERGRWIVYRQTMD
+841 EHGRWLVYRQTMD

-860 ATHFQR
+860 AAHFQR
-866 YLSSVLEAQQNHS
+866 YLSGVLEAQQKHS
-879 VRQSAYAKRNKRLL
+879 IRQSTYARKSKRLL

-913 DPDVKSSFIIGT
+913 DPNVKSSFIIGA

-930 EPLSCYMEHRLL
+930 EPLSCYIEHRLL

-955 SNVVFTSHAT
+955 SNVIFTSHAT
-965 EQKHP
+965 EQRHP
-970 LLRQLQSLIRA
+970 LLMQLQSLIRA

-1003 LILSESSFSNPQMMR
+1003 LILSESSFSNPQKIR

-1024 PGWYEGKYGAGSFF
+1024 PGWYEGKYGAGSVF
-1038 PPMVQICVWFNRP
+1038 PPMVQICVWFSRP

-1108 VQEGPNPPDSRSDN
+1108 VQEGPTPPDSRNDS
-1122 RDCSSQQ
+1122 RDCSGQQ
-1129 ECFLVFIGCSL
+1129 EYFLVFIGCSL

>member
-1 MANILNRLRK
+1 MALCAR
-11 VTGSS
+11 SA
-16 TCSCGGV
+16 
-23 RKRCQLLTPGR
+23 LLLAAPR
-34 FSVRRRRH
+34 PAARR
-42 HPLGSPRRTE
+42 PRRAPRAGAAE
-52 AAIAPAWERGLPNLR
+52 A
-67 DGEACFLLGHHLHH
+67 F
-81 VALLSASLVEKGALL
+81 VS
-96 ACCSRLRNIQ
+96 CSRLRNIQ

-142 FGLYNQN
+142 FGLYNQS

-171 RDSVHLYC
+171 PDSVHLYC
-179 NPVNYNHLL
+179 NPVNYNYLL

-199 HCLTENEYEDEEAA
+199 HCLTENEYEDEDEEVA

-282 WKTYSKMDP
+282 WKTYGKMDP

-301 LMIFEHQWT
+301 LMTFEHQWT
-310 NFFANFDTEIPFIL
+310 SFFANFDTEIPFIL

-428 EMHKQAEQV
+428 EVHKKAEQIM
-437 TLLSQIYTAVVEAV
+437 LLSQIYTAVVEAV

-470 AEQMLMSM
+470 AEWMLMSV
-478 LDTLHL
+478 LDTLHSA
-484 TQLKTALRS
+484 QLKTALRS
-493 KIAFQIQAVNNHG
+493 KISFQIQAVNNHG

-516 LSLIKTASMMVFDIP
+516 LNLVKTASMTVFDIP
-531 DLLTERGC
+531 DLLTGRGC

-547 SFLTSQIQVKEK
+547 SFLTSQIHVKEK
-559 GGSINSETS
+559 DGSINSETS
-568 HIILTAAIPRY
+568 HIILTAGIPRY

-594 AQCVLKEDKSFL
+594 AQHILKEDKSFL
-606 GTLLTGGDGAYMY
+606 GTLLTGGDGAYIY
-619 STNPQAMPAEG
+619 SSNPQTMPTKG
-630 KLYFFSDGILFSDP
+630 KLNFFSDGILFSHP

-650 ISKNHMGS
+650 ISKNHMNS
-658 ISLYDG
+658 ISFYDG
-664 DSTSIVAALFIGI
+664 DSTSIVAAVFIDF

-690 TQDNFL
+690 NQGNFL

-708 AFYSQVFSSWQNQTN
+708 AFYSQVFSSWQNQTS
-723 SGLSLMVIQ
+723 SGLCLKVVQ
-732 EEFLSVEQ
+732 KEFLSVEQ
-740 KRLHSSVQKLFN
+740 KRLHSRVQKLFN

-758 GERCR
+758 GERCSQ
-763 ELKISAAL
+763 LKLSATL
-771 PDLERFLQHFTVS
+771 PELERFLQHFMVS

-793 AHLPILLQQSE
+793 AHLPMLLQQSE
-804 IIPDSKAESDKVVI
+804 IIPEKAESDKVII

-824 PGCRCSD
+824 PGCHCSD
-831 LCAFLVTFNK
+831 LSTFLITFNK
-841 ERGRWIVYRQTMD
+841 ERGRWLVYRQTMD

-860 ATHFQR
+860 AAHFQR

-879 VRQSAYAKRNKRLL
+879 VRQATYTRKNKRLL
-893 VVLQGYTDV
+893 VVLQGYTDI

-913 DPDVKSSFIIGT
+913 DPEVKSSFLIGAI
-925 VNTCV
+925 NTCV

-955 SNVVFTSHAT
+955 SNVIFTSHAT

-970 LLRQLQSLIRA
+970 LLVQLQSLIRA

-1024 PGWYEGKYGAGSFF
+1024 PGWYEGKFGAGSVF

-1095 CHNTSSNSLSLVP
+1095 CHNTSSNLLSLVP
-1108 VQEGPNPPDSRSDN
+1108 VQEGPTPPDSRNDN

-1129 ECFLVFIGCSL
+1129 EYFLVFVGCSL

-1176 HVKRHLDPLPAGYFY
+1176 HFFKIS
-1191 NGTQFVNFFGD
+1191 NGPI
-1202 KMDYHPLMDQ
+1202 H
-1212 FMNDYL
+1212 
-1218 EEANREIEKYNRELE
+1218 E
-1233 EQEYHDLF
+1233 
-1241 EQKT
+1241 

>member
-1 MANILNRLRK
+1 EEGCLSCF
-11 VTGSS
+11 SS
-16 TCSCGGV
+16 
-23 RKRCQLLTPGR
+23 
-34 FSVRRRRH
+34 
-42 HPLGSPRRTE
+42 
-52 AAIAPAWERGLPNLR
+52 
-67 DGEACFLLGHHLHH
+67 
-81 VALLSASLVEKGALL
+81 
-96 ACCSRLRNIQ
+96 
-106 SILTQSSKSQPD
+106 SIL
-118 GILCILGIDSRYNE
+118 
-132 GCRELANYLL
+132 
-142 FGLYNQN
+142 
-149 NNDFERT
+149 
-156 GFPEEVLDDIIILIK
+156 VLI
-171 RDSVHLYC
+171 
-179 NPVNYNHLL
+179 P
-188 PYVAYWRNLHF
+188 
-199 HCLTENEYEDEEAA
+199 
-213 EEFKISSFVDMVR
+213 SFF
-226 DCSRIG
+226 
-232 IPYSCQGHLQ
+232 L
-242 IFDMFIVEKWPIVQA
+242 
-257 FALEGIGGDGFFT
+257 
-270 MKYELMDVSVDL
+270 
-282 WKTYSKMDP
+282 
-291 VSLEDLLFED
+291 
-301 LMIFEHQWT
+301 
-310 NFFANFDTEIPFIL
+310 
-324 ELSESQAG
+324 
-332 EPFRS
+332 
-337 YFSHGMISSH
+337 
-347 ITDNSPSRQPFVL
+347 SPSRQPFVL
-360 FGSHSTKENLN
+360 FGSHSTKDNLN

-413 YFFGTTHIPFLGNDN
+413 YFFGTTHIPFL
-428 EMHKQAEQV
+428 V
-437 TLLSQIYTAVVEAV
+437 ILLDYLKLAAV

-461 STESKAKEV
+461 STESKVNEAPILHAV
-470 AEQMLMSM
+470 IVD
-478 LDTLHL
+478 LDCLQCKITRKPKLKKKINKCFG
-484 TQLKTALRS
+484 QL
-493 KIAFQIQAVNNHG
+493 
-506 RITPLDNEDS
+506 ITPLDNEDS

-531 DLLTERGC
+531 DLLTGRGC

-559 GGSINSETS
+559 DGSINSETS

-579 ASWLVEDSDVKLSEK
+579 TSWLVEDSDVKLSEK
-594 AQCVLKEDKSFL
+594 AQHILKEDKSFL
-606 GTLLTGGDGAYMY
+606 GTLLTGGDGAYIY
-619 STNPQAMPAEG
+619 SSSPQAMPTEG

-650 ISKNHMGS
+650 ISKNHMSS

-664 DSTSIVAALFIGI
+664 DSTSIVAALFIDV

-708 AFYSQVFSSWQNQTN
+708 AFYSQVFSSWQNPTN
-723 SGLSLMVIQ
+723 SGLSLRVVQ

-740 KRLHSSVQKLFN
+740 KKNKTSIF
-752 ALSFPS
+752 
-758 GERCR
+758 G
-763 ELKISAAL
+763 
-771 PDLERFLQHFTVS
+771 RFVQHFTVS
-784 SVSHEPIMR
+784 SVSHEPVMR
-793 AHLPILLQQSE
+793 AHLPVLLQQSE
-804 IIPDSKAESDKVVI
+804 VIPDSKAESDKVVI

-841 ERGRWIVYRQTMD
+841 ERGRWIVYRQTLD

-879 VRQSAYAKRNKRLL
+879 VRQSTYAKKNKRLL

-913 DPDVKSSFIIGT
+913 DPDVKSSFIIGA

-955 SNVVFTSHAT
+955 STVVFTSHAT

-970 LLRQLQSLIRA
+970 LLMQLQSLIRA

-1024 PGWYEGKYGAGSFF
+1024 PGWYEGKYGAGSVF

-1086 SDSDKVIEV
+1086 SDADKVIEV

-1108 VQEGPNPPDSRSDN
+1108 VQEGPTPPDSRSDN

>member
-1 MANILNRLRK
+1 MALSAR
-11 VTGSS
+11 
-16 TCSCGGV
+16 
-23 RKRCQLLTPGR
+23 P
-34 FSVRRRRH
+34 
-42 HPLGSPRRTE
+42 
-52 AAIAPAWERGLPNLR
+52 
-67 DGEACFLLGHHLHH
+67 
-81 VALLSASLVEKGALL
+81 ALLLPPPASALRRARGRAEPFVS
-96 ACCSRLRNIQ
+96 CSRLRQIQ
-106 SILTQSSKSQPD
+106 SILMQSSKSQPD

-149 NNDFERT
+149 NSDFERT
-156 GFPEEVLDDIIILIK
+156 GFPEEVLDDVIILIK
-171 RDSVHLYC
+171 PDSVHLYC
-179 NPVNYNHLL
+179 NPVNYSYLL

-213 EEFKISSFVDMVR
+213 EEFKIASFVDMVR

-232 IPYSCQGHLQ
+232 IPYSSQGHLQ
-242 IFDMFIVEKWPIVQA
+242 IFDMFIVEKWPVVQA

-291 VSLEDLLFED
+291 VSLEDLIFED

-310 NFFANFDTEIPFIL
+310 SFFANFDTEIPFIL

-360 FGSHSTKENLN
+360 FGNHSSKENLN

-393 AKHMVVQCVS
+393 AKHMAVQCVS

-413 YFFGTTHIPFLGNDN
+413 YFFGTTHIPYLGNDN
-428 EMHKQAEQV
+428 EMHEKTKQM
-437 TLLSQIYTAVVEAV
+437 LLSQIYGAVVEAV
-451 LAGIECYAKT
+451 LAGIAGYTKT
-461 STESKAKEV
+461 SSVTKAKET
-470 AEQMLMSM
+470 AEEILLSM
-478 LDTLHL
+478 LDSFHL
-484 TQLKTALRS
+484 TQFKTALRS
-493 KIAFQIQAVNNHG
+493 KIAFQIQAVNSHG
-506 RITPLDNEDS
+506 RIIPLDNEDS
-516 LSLIKTASMMVFDIP
+516 LYLVKTAAMTIYDIP
-531 DLLTERGC
+531 DLLGGRGC

-547 SFLTSQIQVKEK
+547 SFLTSQIFIKEK
-559 GGSINSETS
+559 DGSINTETS
-568 HIILTAAIPRY
+568 YIILTAAIPRY
-579 ASWLVEDSDVKLSEK
+579 VSWLVEDNEVKLSEK
-594 AQCVLKEDKSFL
+594 AQQIVKEDESFL
-606 GTLLTGGDGAYMY
+606 GAFLTGGDGAYIY
-619 STNPQAMPAEG
+619 SSSLQAMPEEG
-630 KLYFFSDGILFSDP
+630 KVYFFSGGILFSHP
-644 HHGSIS
+644 HHGSITV
-650 ISKNHMGS
+650 SKNHMNS
-658 ISLYDG
+658 IKFYDG
-664 DSTSIVAALFIGI
+664 DSTTVVAALFIDF
-677 KSSLLA
+677 KSSLLP
-683 HLPIEFH
+683 HLPVQFH
-690 TQDNFL
+690 TPSNCL
-696 MIALFPKTKIYK
+696 MIGLFPKSRIYK
-708 AFYSQVFSSWQNQTN
+708 AFYSQVFSSWQQTN
-723 SGLSLMVIQ
+723 SGISLKVLQ
-732 EEFLSVEQ
+732 ADFLSAEQ
-740 KRLHSSVQKLFN
+740 NRLHSNIQKLCN
-752 ALSFPS
+752 ALSYPA
-758 GERCR
+758 ERWSH
-763 ELKISAAL
+763 LKISASL
-771 PDLERFLQHFTVS
+771 PELERFLQHFAVS
-784 SVSHEPIMR
+784 SMSREPVMR
-793 AHLPILLQQSE
+793 AHLPVLLQQSE
-804 IIPDSKAESDKVVI
+804 SIPVSKPENDKVVI

-824 PGCRCSD
+824 PGCHASD
-831 LCAFLVTFNK
+831 LCTFLVTFNK
-841 ERGRWIVYRQTMD
+841 EYGRWVVYRQTMD

-860 ATHFQR
+860 AAHFQR
-866 YLSSVLEAQQNHS
+866 YLSSVLESQQNRS
-879 VRQSAYAKRNKRLL
+879 ARQSTYTRKKMRLL

-913 DPDVKSSFIIGT
+913 DPAVKSSFIIGT
-925 VNTCV
+925 ISTCV

-955 SNVVFTSHAT
+955 SNVIFTSHTT
-965 EQKHP
+965 EQRHP
-970 LLRQLQSLIRA
+970 LLVQLQSLIRA

-994 VVTRNEDIE
+994 LVTRNEDME

-1024 PGWYEGKYGAGSFF
+1024 PGWFDGKFGAGSVF
-1038 PPMVQICVWFNRP
+1038 PPMVQICVWFSRP

-1066 LLKPSPFSGNIYH
+1066 SIKPSPFSGNIYH
-1079 IMGKVKF
+1079 ILGKVKF
-1086 SDSDKVIEV
+1086 SDSEKMIEV
-1095 CHNTSSNSLSLVP
+1095 SHNTPANSLSLVP
-1108 VQEGPNPPDSRSDN
+1108 VQGGPTPPDSRNDN
-1122 RDCSSQQ
+1122 RDRSGQQ

-1146 DWLRE
+1146 DWLRQ

-1164 RGMLTLQEIKNI
+1164 RGMLTQQEIKNI
-1176 HVKRHLDPLPAGYFY
+1176 HMKRHLDPLPAGYFY

>member
-1 MANILNRLRK
+1 KTNNQI
-11 VTGSS
+11 
-16 TCSCGGV
+16 
-23 RKRCQLLTPGR
+23 
-34 FSVRRRRH
+34 RH
-42 HPLGSPRRTE
+42 
-52 AAIAPAWERGLPNLR
+52 
-67 DGEACFLLGHHLHH
+67 
-81 VALLSASLVEKGALL
+81 
-96 ACCSRLRNIQ
+96 
-106 SILTQSSKSQPD
+106 
-118 GILCILGIDSRYNE
+118 
-132 GCRELANYLL
+132 
-142 FGLYNQN
+142 
-149 NNDFERT
+149 
-156 GFPEEVLDDIIILIK
+156 
-171 RDSVHLYC
+171 
-179 NPVNYNHLL
+179 
-188 PYVAYWRNLHF
+188 
-199 HCLTENEYEDEEAA
+199 YEDEEAA

-413 YFFGTTHIPFLGNDN
+413 YFFGTTHIPFLGKYIKNTN
-428 EMHKQAEQV
+428 

-461 STESKAKEV
+461 STESKVNEAPILYAV
-470 AEQMLMSM
+470 IVD
-478 LDTLHL
+478 LDCL
-484 TQLKTALRS
+484 
-493 KIAFQIQAVNNHG
+493 
-506 RITPLDNEDS
+506 ITPLDNEDS

-531 DLLTERGC
+531 DLLTGRGC

-547 SFLTSQIQVKEK
+547 SFLTSQIQVKERD
-559 GGSINSETS
+559 GSINSETS

-579 ASWLVEDSDVKLSEK
+579 TSWLVN
-594 AQCVLKEDKSFL
+594 KSFL
-606 GTLLTGGDGAYMY
+606 GTLLTGGDGAYIY
-619 STNPQAMPAEG
+619 SSSPQAMPAEG

-650 ISKNHMGS
+650 ISKNHMSS

-664 DSTSIVAALFIGI
+664 DSTSIVAALFIDI

-690 TQDNFL
+690 TQDNLL

-708 AFYSQVFSSWQNQTN
+708 AFYSQVFSSWQNHTN
-723 SGLSLMVIQ
+723 SGLSLRVVQ

-752 ALSFPS
+752 AVSSPS

-771 PDLERFLQHFTVS
+771 PELERFVQHFTVS

-793 AHLPILLQQSE
+793 AHLPVLLQQSE
-804 IIPDSKAESDKVVI
+804 IIPDGKAESDKVVI

-831 LCAFLVTFNK
+831 LCTFLVTFNK
-841 ERGRWIVYRQTMD
+841 ERGRWIVYRQTLD

-879 VRQSAYAKRNKRLL
+879 VRQSTYAKKNKRLL

-913 DPDVKSSFIIGT
+913 DPDVKSSFFIGA

-970 LLRQLQSLIRA
+970 LLVQLQSLIRA

-1003 LILSESSFSNPQMMR
+1003 LILSENSFSNPQMMR

-1024 PGWYEGKYGAGSFF
+1024 PGWYEGKYGAGSVF

-1086 SDSDKVIEV
+1086 SDADKVIEV

-1108 VQEGPNPPDSRSDN
+1108 VQEGPTPPDSRSDN

>member
-1 MANILNRLRK
+1 
-11 VTGSS
+11 TSS
-16 TCSCGGV
+16 DEFSFFCS
-23 RKRCQLLTPGR
+23 
-34 FSVRRRRH
+34 
-42 HPLGSPRRTE
+42 
-52 AAIAPAWERGLPNLR
+52 
-67 DGEACFLLGHHLHH
+67 
-81 VALLSASLVEKGALL
+81 
-96 ACCSRLRNIQ
+96 CSRLRNIQ

-118 GILCILGIDSRYNE
+118 GILCVLGIDSRYNE

-142 FGLYNQN
+142 FGLYSQN

-171 RDSVHLYC
+171 PDSVHLYC

-413 YFFGTTHIPFLGNDN
+413 YFFGTTHTPFLGKYIKNPKY
-428 EMHKQAEQV
+428 M
-437 TLLSQIYTAVVEAV
+437 LLSQIYTAVVEAV

-461 STESKAKEV
+461 STESKKYNTHFSPV
-470 AEQMLMSM
+470 QFLFY
-478 LDTLHL
+478 
-484 TQLKTALRS
+484 RS
-493 KIAFQIQAVNNHG
+493 KISFQIQAVNNHG
-506 RITPLDNEDS
+506 RFVS
-516 LSLIKTASMMVFDIP
+516 LTLLASMMVFDVP
-531 DLLTERGC
+531 DLLTGRGC

-559 GGSINSETS
+559 DGSINSETS
-568 HIILTAAIPRY
+568 HIVLTAAIPRY
-579 ASWLVEDSDVKLSEK
+579 ASWLVNFFLRKKRHLSHDAEI
-594 AQCVLKEDKSFL
+594 
-606 GTLLTGGDGAYMY
+606 LTHFFF
-619 STNPQAMPAEG
+619 QILG

-650 ISKNHMGS
+650 ISKNHMSS

-664 DSTSIVAALFIGI
+664 DSTSIVAALFVDV
-677 KSSLLA
+677 KCSLLA

-690 TQDNFL
+690 TRDNFL

-723 SGLSLMVIQ
+723 SGLYLRVVQ

-758 GERCR
+758 GKDGSR

-771 PDLERFLQHFTVS
+771 PELERFLQHFTVS
-784 SVSHEPIMR
+784 SVSHKPIMR

-804 IIPDSKAESDKVVI
+804 IIPDSKAENDKVVI

-824 PGCRCSD
+824 PGCRSSD

-841 ERGRWIVYRQTMD
+841 EHGRWIVYRQTMD

-879 VRQSAYAKRNKRLL
+879 VRQSAYVKKNKRLL

-913 DPDVKSSFIIGT
+913 DPDVKSSFIIGA

-970 LLRQLQSLIRA
+970 LLMQLQSLIRA

-1003 LILSESSFSNPQMMR
+1003 LILSESSFSDPQMMR

-1024 PGWYEGKYGAGSFF
+1024 PGWYEGKYGAGSVF

-1108 VQEGPNPPDSRSDN
+1108 VQEGPTPPDSRSDN

>member
-1 MANILNRLRK
+1 MLISNSI
-11 VTGSS
+11 VGIPTGSLAPFLYCPRAGS
-16 TCSCGGV
+16 SD
-23 RKRCQLLTPGR
+23 R
-34 FSVRRRRH
+34 FSFFC
-42 HPLGSPRRTE
+42 S
-52 AAIAPAWERGLPNLR
+52 
-67 DGEACFLLGHHLHH
+67 
-81 VALLSASLVEKGALL
+81 
-96 ACCSRLRNIQ
+96 CSRLRNIQ

-142 FGLYNQN
+142 FGLYSQS

-171 RDSVHLYC
+171 PDSVHLYC

-188 PYVAYWRNLHF
+188 PYVAFWRNLHF

-291 VSLEDLLFED
+291 VSLEDLVFED
-301 LMIFEHQWT
+301 LMTFEHQWT

-360 FGSHSTKENLN
+360 FGSHSTRENLN

-413 YFFGTTHIPFLGNDN
+413 YFFGTTHVPFLGNDS
-428 EMHKQAEQV
+428 EMHKKPEQV
-437 TLLSQIYTAVVEAV
+437 MLLSQIYTAVVEAV

-461 STESKAKEV
+461 STESKVNEA
-470 AEQMLMSM
+470 LI
-478 LDTLHL
+478 LYIL
-484 TQLKTALRS
+484 TVDLLPYKVICKHPLP
-493 KIAFQIQAVNNHG
+493 QI
-506 RITPLDNEDS
+506 ITPLDNEDS

-531 DLLTERGC
+531 DLLTGRGC

-547 SFLTSQIQVKEK
+547 SFLTSQIHIKEK
-559 GGSINSETS
+559 DGSINSETS

-579 ASWLVEDSDVKLSEK
+579 ASWLVSTQKF
-594 AQCVLKEDKSFL
+594 EDKSFL
-606 GTLLTGGDGAYMY
+606 GTLLTGGDGAYIY
-619 STNPQAMPAEG
+619 SSNPQAMPAEG

-650 ISKNHMGS
+650 ISKDHMNS
-658 ISLYDG
+658 LCLYDG
-664 DSTSIVAALFIGI
+664 DSTSIVAALFIDF
-677 KSSLLA
+677 KSSLLT

-690 TQDNFL
+690 TRDNFL

-708 AFYSQVFSSWQNQTN
+708 AFYSQVFSSWQNQRN
-723 SGLSLMVIQ
+723 SGFCLRVVQ
-732 EEFLSVEQ
+732 EEFLSVAQ
-740 KRLHSSVQKLFN
+740 KRLHSSGQKLFN
-752 ALSFPS
+752 YLSFPS
-758 GERCR
+758 GERCS

-771 PDLERFLQHFTVS
+771 PELERFVQHFTVS
-784 SVSHEPIMR
+784 SVSREPIMR

-804 IIPDSKAESDKVVI
+804 IIPESKAESDKVVI

-824 PGCRCSD
+824 PGCRSSD

-841 ERGRWIVYRQTMD
+841 EHGRWIVYRQTMD

-860 ATHFQR
+860 AAHFQR

-879 VRQSAYAKRNKRLL
+879 VRQSTYARKNKRLL

-913 DPDVKSSFIIGT
+913 DPDVKSSFIIGA

-930 EPLSCYMEHRLL
+930 EPLSCYIEHRLL

-955 SNVVFTSHAT
+955 SNVIFTSHAT

-970 LLRQLQSLIRA
+970 LLMQLQSLIRA

-1003 LILSESSFSNPQMMR
+1003 LILSEGSFSNPQMMR

-1024 PGWYEGKYGAGSFF
+1024 PGWYEGKYGAGSVF

-1086 SDSDKVIEV
+1086 SDSDKMIEV

-1108 VQEGPNPPDSRSDN
+1108 VQEGPTPPDARNDS

>member
-1 MANILNRLRK
+1 M
-11 VTGSS
+11 
-16 TCSCGGV
+16 
-23 RKRCQLLTPGR
+23 
-34 FSVRRRRH
+34 
-42 HPLGSPRRTE
+42 
-52 AAIAPAWERGLPNLR
+52 
-67 DGEACFLLGHHLHH
+67 
-81 VALLSASLVEKGALL
+81 
-96 ACCSRLRNIQ
+96 
-106 SILTQSSKSQPD
+106 
-118 GILCILGIDSRYNE
+118 
-132 GCRELANYLL
+132 
-142 FGLYNQN
+142 
-149 NNDFERT
+149 
-156 GFPEEVLDDIIILIK
+156 
-171 RDSVHLYC
+171 
-179 NPVNYNHLL
+179 
-188 PYVAYWRNLHF
+188 
-199 HCLTENEYEDEEAA
+199 
-213 EEFKISSFVDMVR
+213 
-226 DCSRIG
+226 
-232 IPYSCQGHLQ
+232 
-242 IFDMFIVEKWPIVQA
+242 
-257 FALEGIGGDGFFT
+257 
-270 MKYELMDVSVDL
+270 
-282 WKTYSKMDP
+282 
-291 VSLEDLLFED
+291 
-301 LMIFEHQWT
+301 
-310 NFFANFDTEIPFIL
+310 
-324 ELSESQAG
+324 
-332 EPFRS
+332 
-337 YFSHGMISSH
+337 
-347 ITDNSPSRQPFVL
+347 
-360 FGSHSTKENLN
+360 
-371 SGNFNFP
+371 
-378 SEGHL
+378 
-383 VRNTGLGGST
+383 
-393 AKHMVVQCVS
+393 QCVS

-428 EMHKQAEQV
+428 EVHKKPEQV
-437 TLLSQIYTAVVEAV
+437 MLLSQIYTAVVEAV

-461 STESKAKEV
+461 STESKAKEA
-470 AEQMLMSM
+470 AEQMLMSV
-478 LDTLHL
+478 LDSLHL
-484 TQLKTALRS
+484 TQMKTALRS
-493 KIAFQIQAVNNHG
+493 KVAFQIQAVNNHG
-506 RITPLDNEDS
+506 RVTPLNNEDS

-531 DLLTERGC
+531 DLLTGRGC

-547 SFLTSQIQVKEK
+547 SFLTSQIHVKEK
-559 GGSINSETS
+559 DGSINSETS

-594 AQCVLKEDKSFL
+594 AQQILKEDKSFL
-606 GTLLTGGDGAYMY
+606 GTLLTGDDGAYIY
-619 STNPQAMPAEG
+619 SSNPQAMPAEG
-630 KLYFFSDGILFSDP
+630 KLYFFSDGILFCDP

-650 ISKNHMGS
+650 ISKDHINS

-664 DSTSIVAALFIGI
+664 DSTGIVAALFVDF

-723 SGLSLMVIQ
+723 SGLSLRVVQ

-740 KRLHSSVQKLFN
+740 KRLHSSVQKLFSS
-752 ALSFPS
+752 LSFPS
-758 GERCR
+758 GERCN

-771 PDLERFLQHFTVS
+771 PELERFMQHFAVS
-784 SVSHEPIMR
+784 SVSHEPVMS

-804 IIPDSKAESDKVVI
+804 TIPDSRAESDKVFI

-824 PGCRCSD
+824 PGCRSSD
-831 LCAFLVTFNK
+831 LCSFLITFHK
-841 ERGRWIVYRQTMD
+841 EHGRWLVYRQTMD

-860 ATHFQR
+860 AAHFQR
-866 YLSSVLEAQQNHS
+866 YLSGVLEAQQKHS
-879 VRQSAYAKRNKRLL
+879 IRQSTYARKSKRLL

-913 DPDVKSSFIIGT
+913 DPDVKSSFIIGA

-930 EPLSCYMEHRLL
+930 EPLSCYIEHRLL

-955 SNVVFTSHAT
+955 SNVIFTSHAT
-965 EQKHP
+965 EQRHP
-970 LLRQLQSLIRA
+970 LLMQLQSLIRA

-1003 LILSESSFSNPQMMR
+1003 LILSESSFSNPQKIR

-1024 PGWYEGKYGAGSFF
+1024 PGWYEGKYGAGSVF
-1038 PPMVQICVWFNRP
+1038 PPMVQICVWFSRP

-1108 VQEGPNPPDSRSDN
+1108 VQEGPTPPDSRNDS
-1122 RDCSSQQ
+1122 RDCSGQQ
-1129 ECFLVFIGCSL
+1129 EYFLVFIGCSL